1 MKTYLPWK
9 FAIKKIIQLRILH
22 PLQLKKLP
30 MLQTL
35 NFTSRPSDV
44 VDEVTETGKP
54 VAFEL

>member
-1 MKTYLPWK
+1 MKNYLPLK
-9 FAIKKIIQLRILH
+9 FSIKKIIQLRILH
-22 PLQLKKLP
+22 PLQLNKLP
-30 MLQTL
+30 ML